1 MNKKEKTILIV
12 VLVVVAVICG
22 FIGYKL
28 SNKKEDTKPKDPNNI
43 YNIVMDKKY
52 SKSKNSYTIIFSNV
66 RKDVIVREDGTEDK
80 IRGNDEGKVIYE
92 DVQPGT
98 THKYI
103 FNDLN
108 EKNKNERSTTVT
120 LPYYNKFYGSNECK
134 QYTKLQVCSKQF
146 LDYDL
151 TEELFEQ
158 TLKNYG
164 KTYN

>member
-22 FIGYKL
+22 FIAYKL

>member
-22 FIGYKL
+22 FIAYKL
-28 SNKKEDTKPKDPNNI
+28 SNKKEDTKSKDPNNI

>member
-12 VLVVVAVICG
+12 VLVVVAVVCG
-22 FIGYKL
+22 FIAYKL
-28 SNKKEDTKPKDPNNI
+28 SNKKEDTKSKDPNNI